1 MAQVPASDYPIPNST
16 GSDVRA
22 DLNRNLD
29 DLHSTASGTTPPPAA
44 GSAIG
49 KLWVNTS
56 TTPDTLC
63 IKTGTGTTASN
74 YTTLGNIAANFGHA
88 TEASPTFTGNIGF
101 PAGSATSLPI
111 RNAADTDTGIYF
123 GATNELDIRAGNT
136 DAHTFTSTASEPK
149 LPLRGTNGSAG
160 APSLSFASDPDT
172 GFYRSNENT
181 LVATTGGVERA
192 WFDLT
197 GFHLKSQKSL
207 ILYDNDNSNHLGI
220 RAPQSIGT
228 NYILTLPNND
238 GNPSQFLQTDGNG
251 VLSWATQ
258 TSTTLNAK
266 GFAAFNGANGATIR
280 SNKLAVSRTGV
291 GTYTLT
297 IDASIRTGS
306 SAYCIIIGNLDESG
320 SLGGGDYTTGSGSS
334 PNNTGRLDNFR
345 TAWVSSRSTNTF
357 NIIAYTFDSSVAF
370 ASTDDSDRAFTYRR
384 MNVDPDYITVAYF
397 A

>member
-123 GATNELDIRAGNT
+123 GATNELDI
-136 DAHTFTSTASEPK
+136 EQVIPM
-149 LPLRGTNGSAG
+149 
-160 APSLSFASDPDT
+160 
-172 GFYRSNENT
+172 
-181 LVATTGGVERA
+181 
-192 WFDLT
+192 
-197 GFHLKSQKSL
+197 L
-207 ILYDNDNSNHLGI
+207 ILL
-220 RAPQSIGT
+220 
-228 NYILTLPNND
+228 LL
-238 GNPSQFLQTDGNG
+238 
-251 VLSWATQ
+251 
-258 TSTTLNAK
+258 
-266 GFAAFNGANGATIR
+266 
-280 SNKLAVSRTGV
+280 
-291 GTYTLT
+291 
-297 IDASIRTGS
+297 
-306 SAYCIIIGNLDESG
+306 
-320 SLGGGDYTTGSGSS
+320 
-334 PNNTGRLDNFR
+334 RLVNQNFH
-345 TAWVSSRSTNTF
+345 
-357 NIIAYTFDSSVAF
+357 
-370 ASTDDSDRAFTYRR
+370 
-384 MNVDPDYITVAYF
+384 
-397 A
+397 